1 MKRLEGISLLSALRF
16 PGSVLLTCFFYLN
29 IPLLTFLLMVYSIL
43 DLVLG
48 VGERK
53 APCVKMFTV
62 MLLRQII
69 FYTMWMVLG

>member
-1 MKRLEGISLLSALRF
+1 M
-16 PGSVLLTCFFYLN
+16 LLTCFFYLN
-29 IPLLTFLLMVYSIL
+29 IPLLTFLLMVYSML

-69 FYTMWMVLG
+69 LLHHVDDTGLSGCTG

>member
-1 MKRLEGISLLSALRF
+1 
-16 PGSVLLTCFFYLN
+16 
-29 IPLLTFLLMVYSIL
+29 MVYSML
-43 DLVLG
+43 DLVLC

-69 FYTMWMVLG
+69 LLYHVDGTGLGGCTG